1 MKDVF
6 GLSVPNFIIDSCVK
20 YLLKQKAVEKL
31 PNGAGYRLLDSKF
44 DVEQFETEKEM
55 ISYNENLLIDELITY
70 VSNKFDLSWSRD
82 EAYKNLSDLILNEK
96 TTTDIV
102 EDIFVDDA
110 SKDLKYIQPTWYV
123 KKYIIELLEQRS
135 GASYEYFLNVFNGTL
150 VLKGL
155 LQTNDYNQDKEQKF
169 RGTTFYLIL
178 KYY

>member
-123 KKYIIELLEQRS
+123 KKYIIELL
-135 GASYEYFLNVFNGTL
+135 
-150 VLKGL
+150 
-155 LQTNDYNQDKEQKF
+155 
-169 RGTTFYLIL
+169 IL
-178 KYY
+178 FKCF